1 MENKENTEMMN
12 ENKPYTLRPLKDKDL
27 YPVLDIVGKVL
38 PGDLS
43 SAFLGLVSKEV
54 TWQEVGYA
62 LLLKMV
68 PAVIRNMNLV
78 HDELYAFL
86 SDVSGIPAEEIE
98 NMEFGTTPRML
109 RDILK
114 DASNSSFFGEF
125 SKLS

>member
-43 SAFLGLVSKEV
+43 NAFFGLVSKEV

-114 DASNSSFFGEF
+114 DAKNKSFFGEF